1 MYYFTKRKN
10 WVIIYSTLYLCRIV
24 LFCGGGGT
32 IFYRKRGEKV
42 NSDFSRVITL
52 LRKERN
58 ISQKKAAVDLS
69 ISQGLLSHYE
79 KGKRE
84 CGLDFLVK
92 AADYYNVS
100 CDYLLGRSPEPQGK
114 TITVVDIP
122 EDDPS
127 QKEQLGAGG
136 VMVTFNKKL
145 IVNSVN
151 VLFALLQKC
160 KSTTLVKEISN
171 YLMLAVYQM
180 FRTVYSVNPKNDQNF
195 FTVQKSVSQGTANAA
210 MSVSQ
215 TAASACASGVK
226 FNGGDTVDNPEDLAV
241 TTDSL
246 AKEFP
251 KYYSSMVNLIKNSE
265 AKIHM
270 LTNAEK

>member
-1 MYYFTKRKN
+1 M
-10 WVIIYSTLYLCRIV
+10 
-24 LFCGGGGT
+24 
-32 IFYRKRGEKV
+32 

-58 ISQKKAAVDLS
+58 ISQKKAAMDLN

-84 CGLDFLVK
+84 CGLDFLVR

-114 TITVVDIP
+114 TITFDDIP
-122 EDDPS
+122 DDDS
-127 QKEQLGAGG
+127 SKKEQLGAGG
-136 VMVTFNKKL
+136 VMVAFNKKL

-151 VLFALLQKC
+151 VLFSLLQKC
-160 KSTTLVKEISN
+160 KSSTMIKEISS
-171 YLMLAVYQM
+171 YLMIAVYQM
-180 FRTVYSVNPKNDQNF
+180 FRIVYSANSKNDQNF
-195 FTVQKSVSQGTANAA
+195 FTVPKSVSQGTANAA

-215 TAASACASGVK
+215 AAASACASGIK
-226 FNGGDTVDNPEDLAV
+226 YNGGDTVENSEELAI
-241 TTDSL
+241 TTDTL
-246 AKEFP
+246 AREYP
-251 KYYSSMVNLIKNSE
+251 KHYSSMVNLIKNSE
-265 AKIHM
+265 AKIQM